1 MNKSEIIRLGKGC
14 CSKGEGEGVK
24 VFKVGIHGELH
35 IGREE
40 ELWIRLQAPLEM
52 KEWELRMPFHSHE
65 NEEEKDG
72 GERKDFE
79 WRYLPFS

>member
-52 KEWELRMPFHSHE
+52 KE
-65 NEEEKDG
+65 
-72 GERKDFE
+72 
-79 WRYLPFS
+79 